1 MTQPYSGLRILD
13 LTGIAGAY
21 GTRLFASLGAE
32 VIKLEATGGSPV
44 RQLGPFLENAPDR
57 ERSLWWTYLA
67 MGTKSVVLDPISQRD
82 SLQTLI
88 ESCDVIFD
96 DQLPEASNLSEFS
109 ISPKTIRVSVTPFGL
124 SGSKRSWKSS
134 NLVAWAASGV
144 LYTTGFLDRPPVAP
158 GGPAQLILHA
168 TALNAIA
175 GAQIALRM
183 RKQTGLGQNVDISMQ
198 EVGLSLAPETG
209 LPMLLDDRVHRARTG
224 NRRDLGRPFG
234 LYPCSDGYVSIVVLM
249 PMHWEAMAKWIHE
262 ETDNDTIL
270 EDVFRDPS
278 VRTETKD
285 LLDTWTEE
293 LTINKSRLEL
303 FEEGQSRGIP
313 ITPVNTIS
321 ALANDRHLAASGYW
335 ETVELPTG
343 ASARIPGAPFR
354 TNQNWWI
361 TARSPFLGEHTN
373 EFIQ

>member
-1 MTQPYSGLRILD
+1 MTQPYAGLRILD

-32 VIKLEATGGSPV
+32 VIKLEPTGGSPL
-44 RQLGPFLENAPDR
+44 RRLGPFIENTPD
-57 ERSLWWTYLA
+57 EEKSLWWTYLA
-67 MGTKSVVLDPISQRD
+67 MGAKSVVVDPISKRD

-96 DQLPEASNLSEFS
+96 DQLPEASKLAEFS

-124 SGSKRSWKSS
+124 SGPKRSWKSS
-134 NLVAWAASGV
+134 NLIAWAASGV
-144 LYTTGFLDRPPVAP
+144 LYQTGFVDRPPVAP

-168 TALNAIA
+168 AALNATA
-175 GAQIALRM
+175 GTQIALHM
-183 RKQTGLGQNVDISMQ
+183 RKQTRLGQSVDISMQ
-198 EVGLSLAPETG
+198 EVALSLAPETG
-209 LPMLLDDRVHRARTG
+209 LPMLLDDRVHRVRTG

-249 PMHWEAMAKWIHE
+249 PMHWEAIAKWIHE
-262 ETDNDTIL
+262 ETDNDMIL
-270 EDVFRDPS
+270 EDVFRDSS

-293 LTINKSRLEL
+293 LTIDKTRLEL

-343 ASARIPGAPFR
+343 TSARIPGAPFR
-354 TNQNWWI
+354 TNRNWWI
-361 TARSPFLGEHTN
+361 TARAPLLGEHTD